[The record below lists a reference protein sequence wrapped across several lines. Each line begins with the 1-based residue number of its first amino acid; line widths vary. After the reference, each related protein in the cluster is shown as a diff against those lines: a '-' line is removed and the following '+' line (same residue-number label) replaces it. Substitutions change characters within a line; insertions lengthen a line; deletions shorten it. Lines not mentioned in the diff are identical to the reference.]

1 MGNGKLLR
9 ASVSPDFPFSI
20 PYSPMKELSPAER
33 RALRARAHSLH
44 PVIMIGNAGLTP
56 TVLQEID
63 IALKSHELIKIR
75 VLGEDRALRE
85 KMIGEICP
93 ALDASPVQ
101 HIGKMLVI
109 YRLRSVDAIA
119 FGTRPRRKE

>member
-1 MGNGKLLR
+1 
-9 ASVSPDFPFSI
+9 
-20 PYSPMKELSPAER
+20 MKELSPAER

-85 KMIGEICP
+85 KMIGEICL

-109 YRLRSVDAIA
+109 YRPRPPEAA
-119 FGTRPRRKE
+119 EPGTRPRRKEQRRTKRSYQNR

>member
-1 MGNGKLLR
+1 
-9 ASVSPDFPFSI
+9 
-20 PYSPMKELSPAER
+20 MKVLTPIER
-33 RALRARAHSLH
+33 RALRARAHQLH

-75 VLGEDRALRE
+75 VLGEDRAQRE
-85 KMIGEICP
+85 KLIGEICP

-109 YRLRSVDAIA
+109 YRPRPAVATA
-119 FGTRPRRKE
+119 PGTRPRRKEKRRTKRSYQNQ

>member
-1 MGNGKLLR
+1 
-9 ASVSPDFPFSI
+9 
-20 PYSPMKELSPAER
+20 MKSLSAAER
-33 RALRARAHSLH
+33 RALKARAHHLQ

-56 TVLQEID
+56 TVLHEID

-75 VLGEDRALRE
+75 VLGDDRALRE

-101 HIGKMLVI
+101 HIGKMLVF
-109 YRLRSVDAIA
+109 YRP
-119 FGTRPRRKE
+119 RPEETAAPAARRRRKEKRRTKRSFQDR